1 MYNFDLETRLQRLN
15 PRLYI
20 ERRVVN
26 KGLKEFTLTGIYL
39 KQPRRKKINI
49 SQADIHYAKDGG
61 DKYLYDIQSGAR
73 DQYVCGVALEWVPE
87 YDWFEWDDQLNE
99 MNLVAPGWRRIVTKL
114 VSKGLTTFDRARKVF
129 RCSSLGEHT
138 YDKLGFAARQ
148 KQAYQE
154 MKRGDRHTVRI

>member
-73 DQYVCGVALEWVPE
+73 DELSSARVAQDR
-87 YDWFEWDDQLNE
+87 YQ
-99 MNLVAPGWRRIVTKL
+99 
-114 VSKGLTTFDRARKVF
+114 VSIKGPYNV
-129 RCSSLGEHT
+129 
-138 YDKLGFAARQ
+138 
-148 KQAYQE
+148 
-154 MKRGDRHTVRI
+154 